1 MTEQERDEKIV
12 DILTKIVIGTLTNN
26 LFERNGEKQLQ
37 EILDALNLLPI
48 DDQYYSRANSSH
60 TFLQKQAAEYVE
72 KTKAFNEKYQV
83 K

>member
-1 MTEQERDEKIV
+1 MTEQERDIKIV

-26 LFERNGEKQLQ
+26 LFERNREKQLQ
-37 EILDALNLLPI
+37 EIINELNLLPVNEEH
-48 DDQYYSRANSSH
+48 YSRANSSH
-60 TFLQKQAAEYVE
+60 TFLQKQAAEYLE

>member
-1 MTEQERDEKIV
+1 MTQQGRDEKIV

-37 EILDALNLLPI
+37 EILDALNLLPV
-48 DDQYYSRANSSH
+48 DEEHYSRANSSH
-60 TFLQKQAAEYVE
+60 TFLQKQAAEYLE